1 MTCYLVHAD
10 DELMHH
16 GVKGMKWG
24 VRHEKRKQERMARKD
39 AKEYIDAKMY
49 YGNGAGNRRKL
60 IKNTVKQR
68 SKNSY
73 YKQEFDKA
81 VQNQDLDKAVKRA
94 KAKRHRTDASEGAK
108 KTARGIVHT
117 LAGNPMY
124 ASALAIGV
132 VAAGKY
138 YVQNKDRI
146 DPIINQY
153 KNKVLWNVRNAAETT
168 HAYAKR
174 AKRTVSGKK

>member
-1 MTCYLVHAD
+1 
-10 DELMHH
+10 
-16 GVKGMKWG
+16 
-24 VRHEKRKQERMARKD
+24 
-39 AKEYIDAKMY
+39 
-49 YGNGAGNRRKL
+49 
-60 IKNTVKQR
+60 
-68 SKNSY
+68 
-73 YKQEFDKA
+73 
-81 VQNQDLDKAVKRA
+81 LDKAVKRA
-94 KAKRHRTDASEGAK
+94 KAKRHRTDASEGAN